1 MSGISNTNVSYQKEK
16 LRTSEDGTHQE
27 QKRLLFAQLLW
38 DRTLNPHRGHLLS
51 RGSRVPTFDELVVWQ
66 VPSAPGKTPPP
77 ESFAVLWAIALDTG
91 VLGGWAQVSW
101 AIAGD
106 CSRVLEHL
114 HSHMLWPAASLR
126 GFPWATP
133 LRIWSYLE
141 VTYPGDGLTQHFPL
155 NPGLLWLQNGRV
167 PLTFSPRCSQVLI
180 FTSFCY

>member
-77 ESFAVLWAIALDTG
+77 ESFAVL
-91 VLGGWAQVSW
+91 
-101 AIAGD
+101 
-106 CSRVLEHL
+106 
-114 HSHMLWPAASLR
+114 
-126 GFPWATP
+126 
-133 LRIWSYLE
+133 
-141 VTYPGDGLTQHFPL
+141 
-155 NPGLLWLQNGRV
+155 
-167 PLTFSPRCSQVLI
+167 
-180 FTSFCY
+180 